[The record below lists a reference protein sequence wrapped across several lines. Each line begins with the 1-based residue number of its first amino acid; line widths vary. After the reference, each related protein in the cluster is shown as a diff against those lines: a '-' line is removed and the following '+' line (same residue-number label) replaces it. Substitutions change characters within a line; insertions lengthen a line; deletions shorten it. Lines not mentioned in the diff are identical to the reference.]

1 MTLSLCV
8 ARFLVG
14 RGRSIFQLVTFIRR
28 MGADFPDHATKAA
41 LMMILWV
48 AI

>member
-1 MTLSLCV
+1 MNLSLCV

-14 RGRSIFQLVTFIRR
+14 RVRSNFQLVTFIRR
-28 MGADFPDHATKAA
+28 MAADFPDHATKAA
-41 LMMILWV
+41 LMMILWL